1 MKKFVAIGH
10 VDTGKSSLCGHLLYK
25 CGYIDERSMEKIRVK
40 AANEKMSKWVWAR
53 VLDIYEEEM
62 VRGKTHEFTT
72 IDFEHDEKKYQLIDT
87 PGHQKFIRSMIE
99 GISKD
104 VNIAILLVSMLDNEF
119 NSGFI
124 KGTLKEHLLLAKS
137 VGIEY
142 LVIVANKMDL
152 IQWNKDNCNKK
163 INSVIKHII
172 KDLHWNKNNIRVVPI
187 SAFHGTGLVDK
198 NGLPEWY
205 NGESFLK
212 TLDSLPNKQRSDDII
227 NITLCNSFI
236 VNVNI
241 LNIPKSI
248 FSSGYSFILHF
259 QGIESEAVIDKI
271 KNHTFLKPGENG
283 ICKIS
288 IPIKKMIGINMRII
302 LRKYESTIG
311 YGNVIKI
318 L

>member
-1 MKKFVAIGH
+1 MKLKHEDLYDLIYKKNEKNVTIGH
-10 VDTGKSSLCGHLLYK
+10 VDTAKSSLCGHLLYK

-187 SAFHGTGLVDK
+187 SAFHGT
-198 NGLPEWY
+198 
-205 NGESFLK
+205 
-212 TLDSLPNKQRSDDII
+212 
-227 NITLCNSFI
+227 
-236 VNVNI
+236 
-241 LNIPKSI
+241 
-248 FSSGYSFILHF
+248 
-259 QGIESEAVIDKI
+259 
-271 KNHTFLKPGENG
+271 
-283 ICKIS
+283 
-288 IPIKKMIGINMRII
+288 
-302 LRKYESTIG
+302 
-311 YGNVIKI
+311 
-318 L
+318 